1 MLYDRERGFD
11 GYQYAAMVHLNN
23 ENVTYFQVLASND
36 RYFTFRGKQPMPP
49 RVRRRG

>member
-1 MLYDRERGFD
+1 MT

-36 RYFTFRGKQPMPP
+36 RYFTFRGKAAHASACPEE
-49 RVRRRG
+49 GLNA